1 MEPVLIDN
9 EWLAVTLSEGFS
21 AIESAELQELM
32 GIRYSQVWGVR
43 DTNRHM
49 LINVTWKDTNK
60 LLTKLVREK
69 ARAEQIDKSFSKC
82 HNGKDYTCRGFFE
95 RTVRGASAQAQ
106 GFGFCYTVEGVSQE
120 GEVLV
125 FKRGIRCYTLCYY
138 TRSEVAEANRPTYE
152 DILESLEVR

>member
-1 MEPVLIDN
+1 
-9 EWLAVTLSEGFS
+9 
-21 AIESAELQELM
+21 
-32 GIRYSQVWGVR
+32 
-43 DTNRHM
+43 
-49 LINVTWKDTNK
+49 
-60 LLTKLVREK
+60 
-69 ARAEQIDKSFSKC
+69 
-82 HNGKDYTCRGFFE
+82 
-95 RTVRGASAQAQ
+95 VRGASAQAQ

>member
-1 MEPVLIDN
+1 METVLTDN
-9 EWLAVTLSEGFS
+9 EWLAITLPEGFDE
-21 AIESAELQELM
+21 IENAELQEIM
-32 GIRYSQVWGVR
+32 GIRYNQVWGVR

-49 LINVTWKDTNK
+49 LINVTWKDSNK

-69 ARAEQIDKSFSKC
+69 ARAEQIDKSFSRC

-106 GFGFCYTVEGVSQE
+106 GFGFCYTVEGILQE

-125 FKRGIRCYTLCYY
+125 FKRDIRCYTLCYY
-138 TRSEVAEANRPTYE
+138 TRSDVAETNRPTYE
-152 DILESLEVR
+152 AILESLEVR